1 MVMKIPRKIP
11 VAPYC
16 PTKPKEPSKT
26 REELKT
32 VGFDC
37 THMSLLE
44 VVKKAREWGIK
55 DGQFRSITNTNDY
68 SDCVYFEKDELVFVD
83 NTNYHIQMI
92 DYKDLLNKYNKKKE
106 AYDEEYAIYQ
116 KELKEYLEWRNTAT
130 KIEEAKSLLRQH
142 GETL

>member
-1 MVMKIPRKIP
+1 MKIPRKVP

-26 REELKT
+26 LETLKS

-37 THMSLLE
+37 TYMSLLE
-44 VVKKAREWGIK
+44 VVKRAREMGIK
-55 DGQFRSITNTNDY
+55 DGNFSCGTDEREY
-68 SDCVYFEKDELVFVD
+68 SCVLFGKDEYVNID
-83 NTNYHIQMI
+83 NNNYHIQMI

-116 KELKEYLEWRNTAT
+116 KELKEYLEWNTAT